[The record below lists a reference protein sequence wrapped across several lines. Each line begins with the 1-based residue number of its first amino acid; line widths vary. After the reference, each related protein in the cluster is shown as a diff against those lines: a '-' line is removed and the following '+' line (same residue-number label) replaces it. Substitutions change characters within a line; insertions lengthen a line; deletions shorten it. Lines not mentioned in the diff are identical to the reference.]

1 MRPAGT
7 ILALFALLPAVTRAD
22 DGDIGT
28 FGPREAAGIARI
40 SGIAREVQRLGD
52 WENIYEEMAPGVDAF
67 WQQQGWND
75 EADRFALETFHEVAS
90 VPPWQVAERI
100 NRLLGAVRSRYALT
114 EDQYLELQTRTY
126 SFLGAMAWRHGRT
139 LYSQTKEAVETRLD
153 GEPFT
158 PQQVARWTRDSR
170 DVLDDAR
177 AQVERVSG
185 EFARTF
191 TPDQRDIFERDME
204 SYHRRMET
212 VDKLRARWAAGGWRP
227 EDWGLQNDP
236 LYRKART
243 AAENEAD
250 SDGPAVDRFDELA
263 WARYV
268 REFVNQFQLDDAQAT
283 AAWSIL
289 DELLGRAADYRRLH
303 RDEMADAADDAQAY
317 AKLQAPIGELFDELK
332 QRLRPIPTSAQR
344 NKAKRDLRPV
354 DVVQP
359 IPGDVPEQQTVR
371 RVPRDDFPPE

>member
-1 MRPAGT
+1 MPAPIDPTRDRPT
-7 ILALFALLPAVTRAD
+7 DPVRA
-22 DGDIGT
+22 
-28 FGPREAAGIARI
+28 RR
-40 SGIAREVQRLGD
+40 
-52 WENIYEEMAPGVDAF
+52 
-67 WQQQGWND
+67 
-75 EADRFALETFHEVAS
+75 
-90 VPPWQVAERI
+90 
-100 NRLLGAVRSRYALT
+100 
-114 EDQYLELQTRTY
+114 
-126 SFLGAMAWRHGRT
+126 
-139 LYSQTKEAVETRLD
+139 
-153 GEPFT
+153 
-158 PQQVARWTRDSR
+158 QQVARWTRDSR